1 MARSPYKLN
10 NDPTGFYI
18 FNNTSVR
25 TLGIGNNVDYAWP
38 SLGYTQSDGDPAY
51 AANFEF
57 RNNLLI
63 GVSAPAYV
71 TTELFDETIDGNGW
85 WPDGA
90 FVFFNTW
97 ANLADLI
104 SNSPYEANGRIVEAQ
119 PFVAPIVLGATHL
132 TQILPR
138 NPLLAPT
145 SIAVDGGQSI
155 PNVTDNYAGFAPD
168 LGAWE
173 RGVPLPVYGVRP
185 AADTDLDGVPDSI
198 DNCATLANANQCDSD
213 NDGFGNRCDGDLNNN
228 GVTNAQDY
236 VIFRGVLGGASIA
249 PGYNV
254 GDLNCNGFVNAQD
267 YVLFR
272 QRLGQPP
279 GPSGLAP

>member
-1 MARSPYKLN
+1 M
-10 NDPTGFYI
+10 
-18 FNNTSVR
+18 
-25 TLGIGNNVDYAWP
+25 DYAWP
-38 SLGYTQSDGDPAY
+38 SLGYTQSDGGPAY

-71 TTELFDETIDGNGW
+71 TTELFDATIDGNGW

-90 FVFFNTW
+90 FVFFDAW

-119 PFVAPIVLGATHL
+119 PFVAPIVLGASHL

-145 SIAVDGGQSI
+145 SLAVDGGQLI
-155 PNVTDNYAGFAPD
+155 PNVTDDYAGFAPD

-185 AADTDLDGVPDSI
+185 AVDTDLDGVPDSI
-198 DNCATLANANQCDSD
+198 DNCATLANANQRDTND
-213 NDGFGNRCDGDLNNN
+213 DGFGNLCDPDFNNN
-228 GVTNAQDY
+228 GVVDSQD
-236 VIFRGVLGGASIA
+236 GALLKSRFGSTGW
-249 PGYNV
+249 PDQ
-254 GDLNCNGFVNAQD
+254 DLNGNGIVDSNDGA
-267 YVLFR
+267 
-272 QRLGQPP
+272 RLKVKVWPAARAERPRALTATRPASGSPSPSPAPP
-279 GPSGLAP
+279 ARHRARPACPPRRR